1 MKTEMT
7 AKKFFLQNSPKL
19 NFIKINPAVV
29 VMFKESD
36 WMDRWAEQT
45 SEVLHR
51 VANLHRNVTFC
62 LFCCFLQ
69 QT

>member
-7 AKKFFLQNSPKL
+7 AKKMFFLQNSPKL
-19 NFIKINPAVV
+19 NFIKMNPAVV
-29 VMFKESD
+29 MFMESE

-51 VANLHRNVTFC
+51 VAYLHRNVTFC